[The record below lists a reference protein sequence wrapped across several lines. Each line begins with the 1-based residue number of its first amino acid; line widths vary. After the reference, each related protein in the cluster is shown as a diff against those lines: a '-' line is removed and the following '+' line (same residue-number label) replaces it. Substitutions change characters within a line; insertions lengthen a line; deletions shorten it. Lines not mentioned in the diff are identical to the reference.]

1 MEGETRGHFAGI
13 GEVILEPYKLAQLAF
28 PDRAMKWVVP
38 KHLTFH
44 DENTVDYASKR
55 SIEIRLDK
63 SRTGVDVDLTQHR
76 VAGVNEAMRCLRR
89 NDDDTASFHLAL
101 FISDDDGGA
110 AFEGECD
117 LDVRMLM

>member
-44 DENTVDYASKR
+44 DENTVGYASSVQSR
-55 SIEIRLDK
+55 FVWINRGLAWMSI
-63 SRTGVDVDLTQHR
+63 
-76 VAGVNEAMRCLRR
+76 
-89 NDDDTASFHLAL
+89 
-101 FISDDDGGA
+101 
-110 AFEGECD
+110 
-117 LDVRMLM
+117 